1 MSGAPFGER
10 IDKGSEETGGMVEES
25 NGEPE
30 AAADTEEIKRKFR
43 EALEQ
48 KNERRHASVRATGPA
63 KISNAHGAE
72 SHKRDFRRK
81 SG

>member
-1 MSGAPFGER
+1 
-10 IDKGSEETGGMVEES
+10 MVKES
-25 NGEPE
+25 DGDPE

-48 KNERRHASVRATGPA
+48 KNERRHASVRAAGPA
-63 KISNAHGAE
+63 KINNAHGPE